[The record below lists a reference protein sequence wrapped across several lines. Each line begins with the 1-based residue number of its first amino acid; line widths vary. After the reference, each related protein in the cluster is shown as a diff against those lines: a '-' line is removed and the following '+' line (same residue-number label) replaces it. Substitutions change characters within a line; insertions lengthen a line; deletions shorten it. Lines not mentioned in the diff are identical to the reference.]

1 MVDGASTGTK
11 QQSSVNNKSFND
23 QNQTKI
29 VLRRLP
35 PTYTSEQFLEIVS
48 PLPDHDYYRF
58 CKADIS
64 LGQQYAFSRAYL
76 DIPNRQDLIV
86 FTEKFQGYVFLD
98 KSGNEYICSVEFA
111 PNQSRPKLE
120 QQLRKDPKV
129 NSIEQDPEY
138 QTFVTNMN
146 APPSATE
153 ALPNAETMLEEIEKK
168 QRDIQDSKNKSGNAT
183 TPLLEYIK
191 RKREE
196 RKQEKL
202 MRIQQPQRRNNKQPS
217 RNNASNVHDD
227 SRPSS
232 GRNMN
237 DDDYNASSRYGGGDR
252 SNRQQ
257 RGYDKSDYRTGNH
270 EQKRSN
276 ANDYGGNKSSK
287 NREHQNSK
295 QKQQQQS
302 SKESK
307 TVTNTKSK
315 NEEAL
320 SSSSSQVESQTKRDT
335 PSTDTSNNFNENSQ
349 QSQNDERPSSSN
361 KASSASSQ
369 KNSNAPIKN
378 RPSIQIY
385 NPAERA
391 RLRRQQNPSS

>member
-1 MVDGASTGTK
+1 MLTT
-11 QQSSVNNKSFND
+11 
-23 QNQTKI
+23 I

-35 PTYTSEQFLEIVS
+35 PTLTSEQFLEIVS

-76 DIPNRQDLIV
+76 NIPNQQDLIV

-98 KSGNEYICSVEFA
+98 KNGNEYICSVEYA
-111 PNQSRPKLE
+111 PNQSRSKSD
-120 QQLRKDPKV
+120 QQSRKDLKV

-138 QTFVTNMN
+138 QTFVANMN

-168 QRDIQDSKNKSGNAT
+168 QRDIQDSKNKSGSTT

-191 RKREE
+191 RRREE
-196 RKQEKL
+196 RKQEK
-202 MRIQQPQRRNNKQPS
+202 MIRNQQGQRRSNKQLS

-237 DDDYNASSRYGGGDR
+237 DDDYNALPRYGGGDR

-295 QKQQQQS
+295 PKQQQQS
-302 SKESK
+302 AKESK
-307 TVTNTKSK
+307 TVTNPKSK
-315 NEEAL
+315 NDE
-320 SSSSSQVESQTKRDT
+320 SSASSQVESQTKRDT
-335 PSTDTSNNFNENSQ
+335 ISTDTTNNFNENSQ
-349 QSQNDERPSSSN
+349 QSQNDERPNSSN
-361 KASSASSQ
+361 KASSTSSQ
-369 KNSNAPIKN
+369 KNVNASTKN

-385 NPAERA
+385 NSAERA

>member
-1 MVDGASTGTK
+1 MVDGASIGAK
-11 QQSSVNNKSFND
+11 QQSSVNNRSFND

-35 PTYTSEQFLEIVS
+35 PTLTSEQFLEIVS

-58 CKADIS
+58 CKADLS

-76 DIPNRQDLIV
+76 NISNRQDLIV
-86 FTEKFQGYVFLD
+86 FTEKFQGYVFVD
-98 KSGNEYICSVEFA
+98 KNGNEYICSVEYA
-111 PNQSRPKLE
+111 PNQCRPKSE
-120 QQLRKDPKV
+120 QQLRKDPKM

-153 ALPNAETMLEEIEKK
+153 ALPNAEIMLEEIEKK
-168 QRDIQDSKNKSGNAT
+168 QREIQDNKNKSGATT
-183 TPLLEYIK
+183 TPLLEFLK

-196 RKQEKL
+196 RKQEK
-202 MRIQQPQRRNNKQPS
+202 MIRIQQAQQHRNNKQS
-217 RNNASNVHDD
+217 FRNNPSNMHDD

-237 DDDYNASSRYGGGDR
+237 EDDYNASSRYGGGDR

-276 ANDYGGNKSSK
+276 ANDYGGNKASK
-287 NREHQNSK
+287 NRDHQNTRSK
-295 QKQQQQS
+295 QQHNP
-302 SKESK
+302 KESK
-307 TVTNTKSK
+307 VVTNMKSK
-315 NEEAL
+315 NEE
-320 SSSSSQVESQTKRDT
+320 SSQIENQAKRDT
-335 PSTDTSNNFNENSQ
+335 TSLDTINNSNDNSQ
-349 QSQNDERPSSSN
+349 QSQNDERPNSSN
-361 KASSASSQ
+361 KSSSASSQ
-369 KNSNAPIKN
+369 KNTNTVIKN

-391 RLRRQQNPSS
+391 RLRKQHNPSS

>member
-1 MVDGASTGTK
+1 MVDGASIGVK
-11 QQSSVNNKSFND
+11 QQSSVNNRSFND

-35 PTYTSEQFLEIVS
+35 PTLTSEQFLEIVS

-58 CKADIS
+58 CKADLS

-76 DIPNRQDLIV
+76 NISNRQDLIV
-86 FTEKFQGYVFLD
+86 FTEKFQGYVFVD
-98 KSGNEYICSVEFA
+98 KNGNEYICSVEYA
-111 PNQSRPKLE
+111 PNQCRPKSE
-120 QQLRKDPKV
+120 QQLRKDPKM

-138 QTFVTNMN
+138 QAFVTNMN

-153 ALPNAETMLEEIEKK
+153 ALPNAEIMLEEIEKK
-168 QRDIQDSKNKSGNAT
+168 QREIQDNKNKSGATT
-183 TPLLEYIK
+183 TPLLEFLK

-196 RKQEKL
+196 RKQEK
-202 MRIQQPQRRNNKQPS
+202 MIRIQQAQQHRNNKQS
-217 RNNASNVHDD
+217 FRNNPSNMHDD

-237 DDDYNASSRYGGGDR
+237 EDDYNASSRYGGGDR

-276 ANDYGGNKSSK
+276 ANDYGGNKASK
-287 NREHQNSK
+287 NRDHQNTRSK
-295 QKQQQQS
+295 QQHNP
-302 SKESK
+302 KESK
-307 TVTNTKSK
+307 VVTNMKSK
-315 NEEAL
+315 NEE
-320 SSSSSQVESQTKRDT
+320 SSQIENQAKRDT
-335 PSTDTSNNFNENSQ
+335 TSLDTINNSNDNSQ
-349 QSQNDERPSSSN
+349 QSQNDERPNSSN
-361 KASSASSQ
+361 KSSSASSQ
-369 KNSNAPIKN
+369 KNTNTVIKN

-391 RLRRQQNPSS
+391 RLRKQHNPSS

>member
-1 MVDGASTGTK
+1 MVDRGSTGTK
-11 QQSSVNNKSFND
+11 QHSSAINKSFND

-35 PTYTSEQFLEIVS
+35 PTLTSELFLEIVS

-64 LGQQYAFSRAYL
+64 FGQQYAFSRAYL

-98 KSGNEYICSVEFA
+98 KNGNEYICSVEYA
-111 PNQSRPKLE
+111 PNQSRPKSE

-146 APPSATE
+146 APLSATE

-168 QRDIQDSKNKSGNAT
+168 QRDQDSKNKSGATT
-183 TPLLEYIK
+183 TPLLEFLK

-202 MRIQQPQRRNNKQPS
+202 IRIQQAQQQQQRRSNKQSS
-217 RNNASNVHDD
+217 RNTASNTHDD

-287 NREHQNSK
+287 NREHQTSK
-295 QKQQQQS
+295 PKQQQQS

-307 TVTNTKSK
+307 IVTSTKSK
-315 NEEAL
+315 NEESLA
-320 SSSSSQVESQTKRDT
+320 SSQVESQTKRET
-335 PSTDTSNNFNENSQ
+335 TSTDTTNNINEN
-349 QSQNDERPSSSN
+349 SQNDERPSTSN
-361 KASSASSQ
+361 KTSSTSSQ
-369 KNSNAPIKN
+369 KNSNAPTKN

-385 NPAERA
+385 DPAERA

>member
-1 MVDGASTGTK
+1 MVDGASIGAK
-11 QQSSVNNKSFND
+11 QQSSVNNRSFND

-35 PTYTSEQFLEIVS
+35 PTLTSEQFLEIVS

-76 DIPNRQDLIV
+76 NISNRQDLIV
-86 FTEKFQGYVFLD
+86 FTEKFQGYVFVD
-98 KSGNEYICSVEFA
+98 KNGNEYICSVEYA
-111 PNQSRPKLE
+111 PNQCRPKSE
-120 QQLRKDPKV
+120 QQLRKDPKM

-153 ALPNAETMLEEIEKK
+153 ALPNAEIMLEEIEKK
-168 QRDIQDSKNKSGNAT
+168 QREIQDNKNKSGATT
-183 TPLLEYIK
+183 TPLLEFLK

-196 RKQEKL
+196 RKQEKM
-202 MRIQQPQRRNNKQPS
+202 MRIQQAQQHRNNKQS
-217 RNNASNVHDD
+217 FRNNPSNIHDD

-237 DDDYNASSRYGGGDR
+237 EDDYNASSRYGGGDR

-257 RGYDKSDYRTGNH
+257 RGYDKSDYRTGNQ

-276 ANDYGGNKSSK
+276 ANDYGGNKASK
-287 NREHQNSK
+287 NRDHQNTRSK
-295 QKQQQQS
+295 QQHN

-307 TVTNTKSK
+307 VVTNMKSK
-315 NEEAL
+315 NEE
-320 SSSSSQVESQTKRDT
+320 SSQIENQAKRDT
-335 PSTDTSNNFNENSQ
+335 TSLDTINNSNDNSQ
-349 QSQNDERPSSSN
+349 QSQNDERPNSSN
-361 KASSASSQ
+361 KGSSASSQ
-369 KNSNAPIKN
+369 KNANGVIKN

-391 RLRRQQNPSS
+391 RLRKQHNPSS

>member
-1 MVDGASTGTK
+1 MVDGASIGAK
-11 QQSSVNNKSFND
+11 QQSSVNNRSFND
-23 QNQTKI
+23 QNQTKVI

-35 PTYTSEQFLEIVS
+35 PTLTSEQFLEIVS

-58 CKADIS
+58 CKADLS

-76 DIPNRQDLIV
+76 NISNRQDLIV
-86 FTEKFQGYVFLD
+86 FTEKFQGYVFVD
-98 KSGNEYICSVEFA
+98 KNGNEYICSVEYA
-111 PNQSRPKLE
+111 PNQCRPKSE
-120 QQLRKDPKV
+120 QQLRKDPKM

-153 ALPNAETMLEEIEKK
+153 ALPNAEIMLEEIEKK
-168 QRDIQDSKNKSGNAT
+168 QREIQDNKNKSGATT
-183 TPLLEYIK
+183 TPLLEFLK

-196 RKQEKL
+196 RKQEK
-202 MRIQQPQRRNNKQPS
+202 MIRIQQAQQHRNNKQS
-217 RNNASNVHDD
+217 FRNNPSNMHDD

-237 DDDYNASSRYGGGDR
+237 EDDYNASSRYGGGDR

-276 ANDYGGNKSSK
+276 ANDYGGNKASK
-287 NREHQNSK
+287 NRDHQNTRSK
-295 QKQQQQS
+295 QQHNP
-302 SKESK
+302 KESK
-307 TVTNTKSK
+307 VVTNMKSK
-315 NEEAL
+315 NEE
-320 SSSSSQVESQTKRDT
+320 SSQIENQAKRDT
-335 PSTDTSNNFNENSQ
+335 TSLDTINNSNDNSQ
-349 QSQNDERPSSSN
+349 QSQNDERPNSSN
-361 KASSASSQ
+361 KSSSASSQ
-369 KNSNAPIKN
+369 KNTNTVIKN

-391 RLRRQQNPSS
+391 RLRKQHNPSS

>member
-1 MVDGASTGTK
+1 MVDGASIGAK
-11 QQSSVNNKSFND
+11 QQSSVNNRSFND
-23 QNQTKI
+23 QNQTKVI

-35 PTYTSEQFLEIVS
+35 PTLTSEQFLEIVS

-58 CKADIS
+58 CKADLS

-76 DIPNRQDLIV
+76 NISNRQDLIV
-86 FTEKFQGYVFLD
+86 FTEKFQGYVFVD
-98 KSGNEYICSVEFA
+98 KNGNEYICSVEYA
-111 PNQSRPKLE
+111 PNQCRPKSE
-120 QQLRKDPKV
+120 QQLRKDPKM

-153 ALPNAETMLEEIEKK
+153 ALPNAEIMLEEIEKK
-168 QRDIQDSKNKSGNAT
+168 QREIQDNKNKSGATT
-183 TPLLEYIK
+183 TPLLEFLK

-196 RKQEKL
+196 RKQEK
-202 MRIQQPQRRNNKQPS
+202 MIRIQQAQQHRNNKQS
-217 RNNASNVHDD
+217 FRNNPSNMHDD

-237 DDDYNASSRYGGGDR
+237 EDDYNASSRYGGGDR

-270 EQKRSN
+270 EQN
-276 ANDYGGNKSSK
+276 
-287 NREHQNSK
+287 
-295 QKQQQQS
+295 
-302 SKESK
+302 
-307 TVTNTKSK
+307 TNT
-315 NEEAL
+315 
-320 SSSSSQVESQTKRDT
+320 V
-335 PSTDTSNNFNENSQ
+335 
-349 QSQNDERPSSSN
+349 
-361 KASSASSQ
+361 
-369 KNSNAPIKN
+369 IKN

-391 RLRRQQNPSS
+391 RLRKQHNPSS